1 MEHDLSPATLA
12 GLRRPRPYPAVSVL
26 TPTHRREPDNA
37 QDRVRLR
44 NAVAAAKKQLEED
57 PAVSRDRRAEVSLE
71 LDRALAE
78 IDLTYAEDGLAIFAA
93 PGEHQ
98 VWTLSRS
105 VPERVVLSD
114 TFLTRNLVAAQAAER
129 PFWVLSVAADRVK
142 LWSGGAG
149 RVVEEHLGGFPLD
162 RPAEDFDPERQER
175 IGDAPST
182 FRDEGTRRFLRD
194 TDAAMGRILRAHPRP
209 LYVTGPEPALSL
221 FEEAGALASDAVL
234 VPHGGLA
241 HGTAEA
247 VWQAV
252 RPLLEKE
259 ARGSVEAVAREL
271 DAARGRKDFAA
282 GVDELWESAHTGR
295 VRLLAVEENFK
306 VTMRDD
312 GEHLLPADDGDL
324 DAREDIV
331 DEIVEQCLETGA
343 DVRFVPDGAL
353 GDVDG
358 IAGYSATDA
367 GRRTRGPARPRPL
380 DARESLFAV
389 HVPAAGGCAADD
401 EGAGAA

>member
-1 MEHDLSPATLA
+1 MEHDLSPAALA
-12 GLRRPRPYPAVSVL
+12 ELRRPRPYPAVSVL

-37 QDRVRLR
+37 QDAVRLR
-44 NAVAAAKKQLEED
+44 NAIAEARKQLEDD
-57 PAVSRDRRAEVSLE
+57 PAVTRERRLDVVRE

-78 IDLTYAEDGLAIFAA
+78 VDLTHAEDGLAIFAA

-98 VWTLSRS
+98 VWTLARP

-129 PFWVLSVAADRVK
+129 PFWVLSVAADRVT
-142 LWSGGAG
+142 LWNGGG
-149 RVVEEHLGGFPLD
+149 DRVVEERAGGFPMD
-162 RPAEDFDPERQER
+162 RAPEEFDPERQEQ

-182 FRDEGTRRFLRD
+182 FRDEGVRRFLREAS
-194 TDAAMGRILRAHPRP
+194 AAMDKVLRARPRP
-209 LYVTGPEPALSL
+209 LYVTGPEAALSL
-221 FEEAGALASDAVL
+221 FQEAGTITANAVL

-247 VWQAV
+247 VRQAV
-252 RPLLEKE
+252 RPVLDDE
-259 ARGSVEAVAREL
+259 ARGAVEAVAREL
-271 DAARGRKDFAA
+271 EAARGRKDFAA

-295 VRLLAVEENFK
+295 VRLLAVEENFR
-306 VTMRDD
+306 VTMRND
-312 GEHLLPADDGDL
+312 GDHLMPADSGDL

-353 GDVDG
+353 NDVDG
-358 IAGYSATDA
+358 IAGVLRY
-367 GRRTRGPARPRPL
+367 
-380 DARESLFAV
+380 
-389 HVPAAGGCAADD
+389 
-401 EGAGAA
+401 